1 MKKLFGQIALVLSL
15 LCFGNTFAQQVVY
28 QVSIPPEKI
37 DLAATTP
44 FNVNKMCDRIVGQ
57 MIFHYKS
64 NGYEATMNGEKLAV
78 EVTGNTAVATMGK
91 LIITMSVNGTY
102 YHNRVGFWRTTPVT
116 TSFGDKGIAKMF
128 YAGMTPNGRLYREE
142 LWLNGRLFN
151 RSETVIDHNDQIVWS
166 VATDSEGTL
175 RLARL

>member
-15 LCFGNTFAQQVVY
+15 LCFGNAFAQQVAY
-28 QVSIPPEKI
+28 SLKDGNGQP
-37 DLAATTP
+37 L
-44 FNVNKMCDRIVGQ
+44 GQ
-57 MIFHYKS
+57 MIFNYKS
-64 NGYEATMNGEKLAV
+64 TGYEATMNGEKVAV

-91 LIITMSVNGTY
+91 LIITMSVDGSY
-102 YHNRVGFWRTTPVT
+102 YHNRVGFWRNTPVI
-116 TSFGDKGIAKMF
+116 TSFGDKGVAKMF

-151 RSETVIDHNDQIVWS
+151 RSEAVIDHNDQIVWS

-175 RLARL
+175 QLARM